1 LGYGP
6 PPAIK
11 HSRTLAD
18 WSQDPSNE
26 AAWKQLM
33 EESNGELKINIFQ
46 SGMDVFMGD
55 FAYYK
60 IGQPSSAKLRRFGF
74 NGFVDSMESVFEM
87 YQDMARMGVIPGPRV
102 ESANPMI

>member
-1 LGYGP
+1 
-6 PPAIK
+6 
-11 HSRTLAD
+11 
-18 WSQDPSNE
+18 
-26 AAWKQLM
+26 M
-33 EESNGELKINIFQ
+33 EESNGELRVNIFQ

-87 YQDMARMGVIPGPRV
+87 YQDMAKMGVIAGPKV